1 MPSPVT
7 LNKPSFITTRACFFH
22 YCSFPDDLSLDKW
35 LMSRATLMVSP
46 GGGPKRF
53 VSFTC
58 LADRKFPFDSGG
70 NTIRECQL
78 GHSTKINVVSEFL
91 QSYI

>member
-1 MPSPVT
+1 
-7 LNKPSFITTRACFFH
+7 
-22 YCSFPDDLSLDKW
+22 
-35 LMSRATLMVSP
+35 MVSP
-46 GGGPKRF
+46 GARPKRF

-58 LADRKFPFDSGG
+58 LADRKFPSDSGG

-91 QSYI
+91 QCYI